1 MSHRVLVIDDESH
14 QRRLFRRQLEAHG
27 LEALGA
33 ASAAEAL
40 EMTRQGSASPHLI
53 LCDIA
58 MPGIDGVSLVKALRA
73 AAETAEIPAIL
84 MTGLSLP
91 SGLMLAASDA
101 LGIGPVHLKG
111 GPFPPLLARIRALLA
126 ERRAKD
132 VVVDP
137 IQRTISIDGR
147 RLPELPARR
156 FQLLCAL
163 LRRTRAVSREEL
175 LEQVWNGKENL
186 NIVDVTV
193 MRLRQDLK
201 FLPFIRIETV
211 PAGYRLVLGRPDSL

>member
-1 MSHRVLVIDDESH
+1 MPHRVLVVDDESL

-27 LEALGA
+27 LKAVA
-33 ASAAEAL
+33 ASSAAEAL
-40 EMTRQGSASPHLI
+40 AMTRRGDEAPHLI
-53 LCDIA
+53 LCDIS
-58 MPGIDGVSLVKALRA
+58 MPEIDGVVFVKALRA
-73 AAETAEIPAIL
+73 APETAHIPVIL

-91 SGLMLAASDA
+91 TGLMEAAAEA
-101 LGIGPVHLKG
+101 LDVGPVHLKG
-111 GPFPPLLARIRALLA
+111 GPFPALLARIRARLQ
-126 ERRAKD
+126 EPPAKD
-132 VVVDP
+132 IVVDP

-163 LRRTRAVSREEL
+163 LRRPRAVSREEL
-175 LEQVWNGKENL
+175 LERVWNGKENL

-201 FLPFIRIETV
+201 FLPFLRIETI
-211 PAGYRLVLGRPDSL
+211 PAGYRLVLARPDSL

>member
-1 MSHRVLVIDDESH
+1 MSHRVLVVDDESQ
-14 QRRLFRRQLEAHG
+14 QRRLFQRQFEAHG
-27 LEALGA
+27 LEVASA

-40 EMTRQGSASPHLI
+40 AMTREAAAPPNMI

-58 MPGIDGVSLVKALRA
+58 MPGIDGVTFVKALRA
-73 AAETAEIPAIL
+73 VPETATIPAIL

-91 SGLMLAASDA
+91 TGLMEAAAEA
-101 LGIGPVHLKG
+101 LGVGDIHLKG
-111 GPFPPLLARIRALLA
+111 GPFPALLARIRTRLK
-126 ERRAKD
+126 EPPAKG
-132 VVVDP
+132 VVIDP
-137 IQRTISIDGR
+137 IQRAITIDGR

-163 LRRTRAVSREEL
+163 LRHPRAASREEL
-175 LEQVWNGKENL
+175 LERVWDGKENV

-201 FLPFIRIETV
+201 SLPFLRIETV